1 MCALEEEC
9 LKRKMVRNGLLGY
22 EQGMHKQNYEKK
34 KKELKTFYIERNI
47 RFLDCIK

>member
-34 KKELKTFYIERNI
+34 KKRIKNI
-47 RFLDCIK
+47 LHRKEYKIFGLY